1 MKDENHILWL
11 RSILKAQGY
20 SQKELAAQLD
30 VTEVALNR
38 WLHQKTRPHP
48 RTIQKIREL
57 YQRCAFSEELEP
69 SFDLEKWQKKFLSL
83 RDPEFVHQFRSHK
96 DIYEDTLLRLTY
108 HTNRIE
114 GSTLTLKE
122 TQTILF
128 DNSVVPR
135 HSLVEHLEV
144 NNHQLA
150 FQELMKRLE
159 ESEPISLT
167 FVLSLHE
174 ILMKGILEDAGAF
187 RRHAVRI
194 VGAKVVPPNYVKVH
208 EKMEELCEKMEATQ
222 DPVGILCQHAQFE
235 AIHPFSDGNGRIGR
249 LLLNYQFLRAGYPI
263 IIIHSERRA
272 QYYEVLEKA
281 QMERNYEPLIE
292 FGFDEMQGEE
302 E

>member
-1 MKDENHILWL
+1 MKDQNHILWL
-11 RSILKAQGY
+11 QSILKAQGC

-38 WLHQKTRPHP
+38 WLHQKTVPHP
-48 RTIQKIREL
+48 KTIQKIREL
-57 YQRCAFSEELEP
+57 YQRSAFAEELES
-69 SFDLEKWQKKFLSL
+69 SFDLEKWQKKFLSV
-83 RDPEFVHQFRSHK
+83 RDPEFVHNFRSRK
-96 DIYEDTLLRLTY
+96 DLYDDTLLRLTY

-135 HSLVEHLEV
+135 HTLVEHLEV
-144 NNHQLA
+144 SNHQLA

-159 ESEPISLT
+159 ESEPINVS

-174 ILMKGILEDAGAF
+174 ILMKGILEDAGRF
-187 RRHAVRI
+187 RRHSVRI
-194 VGAKVVPPNYVKVH
+194 VGARVIPPNYIKVP

-222 DPVGILCQHAQFE
+222 DPVGILCQHALFE

-272 QYYEVLEKA
+272 QYYEALEKA
-281 QMERNYEPLIE
+281 QVDRVYEPLVK
-292 FGFDEMQGEE
+292 FGFEE
-302 E
+302 RKMKE